1 MKRKVKGSD
10 LMVLVQP
17 MCALQQ
23 VPKYQ
28 CDEKCSG
35 GDSRHNQLLRVDLL
49 GTISHTQ
56 QLEAIES
63 HLLWMLT
70 WTCAVK
76 ILTLLSIVISVYK
89 PESFSVTSWS
99 SRDPSVY
106 PISLLLCARPLM
118 MDFVAML
125 YSAILKS

>member
-63 HLLWMLT
+63 HLLWTLT
-70 WTCAVK
+70 CTCAVSTP
-76 ILTLLSIVISVYK
+76 ILLSVVISVYT

-99 SRDPSVY
+99 SRDPLVY
-106 PISLLLCARPLM
+106 PISLRLYALPLM
-118 MDFVAML
+118 MDFIALL
-125 YSAILKS
+125 YSTI